1 MRRRERP
8 LDPEVATGL
17 AALDAALA
25 GERPDREINL
35 IAEEARAWAPPMTPA
50 FAAALDHAVA
60 AGFPKPAAAPARRRP
75 NWAKWMPAA
84 GLATAATV
92 ALLVVVADNGSD
104 NHATNAVGG
113 TRAAAP
119 PQATAAPE
127 AKSTDLAAPTGA
139 GAELQAPAVQ
149 RRGERAAELTLTTPA
164 RKLQDTADGVVAV
177 VDRVG
182 GYVERSDVGQAS
194 GGGQATFE
202 LRVPTARLD
211 ATLAA
216 LSRLGHVQSRAQH
229 SQDITAIF
237 NAAPERLHDARAE
250 RDALLRALA
259 KATTAEQTASLRAR
273 LRVVRSEIAA
283 ARGDLAAARR
293 RADLARVSVTVV
305 GRGGATGATRP
316 GGGRWTP
323 GDALR
328 DAVHVLG
335 TVAGVAIVT
344 AAIALPLALLA
355 GLAALAARAL
365 RRRRR
370 EAALDGGAPAV

>member
-1 MRRRERP
+1 MPSRPGSPSPPPRPRGGGRTGRSGCRRRGWPPPRRWRCSWSSRTTA
-8 LDPEVATGL
+8 ATTTRRTRSGSP
-17 AALDAALA
+17 
-25 GERPDREINL
+25 GPRR
-35 IAEEARAWAPPMTPA
+35 R
-50 FAAALDHAVA
+50 
-60 AGFPKPAAAPARRRP
+60 RRRP
-75 NWAKWMPAA
+75 PPP
-84 GLATAATV
+84 
-92 ALLVVVADNGSD
+92 
-104 NHATNAVGG
+104 
-113 TRAAAP
+113 RRAP
-119 PQATAAPE
+119 PPRAPAAPE
-127 AKSTDLAAPTGA
+127 AKSTALAAPAGA

-149 RRGERAAELTLTTPA
+149 RRVERAGALTLTTPA
-164 RKLQDTADGVVAV
+164 RKIHDTADGVVAV

-237 NAAPERLHDARAE
+237 NAAAQRLHDARAE

-293 RADLARVSVTVV
+293 RADLARVSVTVI
-305 GRGGATGATRP
+305 GRGGGTGATTP

-335 TVAGVAIVT
+335 VAAGVAILA
-344 AAIALPLALLA
+344 AAIAVPLGLLV